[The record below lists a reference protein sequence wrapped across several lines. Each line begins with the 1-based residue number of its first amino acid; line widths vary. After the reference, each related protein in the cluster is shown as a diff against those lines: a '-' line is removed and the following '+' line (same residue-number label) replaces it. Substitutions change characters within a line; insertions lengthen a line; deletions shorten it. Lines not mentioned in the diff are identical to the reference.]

1 MAPLVPSGPGRGT
14 MLLADI
20 SGYTAFLR
28 AVAQAHAADMAAGR
42 FVPEAYPLLA
52 SLLDGIVERI
62 APPFAI
68 SKLEG
73 DAVFSLAADDELRLR
88 GPSFLACLAT
98 CYEAYRARLEAARDL
113 MTCTCDACS
122 SIGGLDLKFVLHH
135 GEYIIQSI
143 AGHQELLG
151 PDVTVAHL
159 LMKNHVTDHIGRSA
173 YALLTE
179 SAAAHLEVPLEHAL
193 PIDERYEHYATI
205 RAYVLTLPF
214 K

>member
-1 MAPLVPSGPGRGT
+1 MAPLVPSGSGRGT

-52 SLLDGIVERI
+52 SLLDDIVERI

-73 DAVFSLAADDELRLR
+73 DAVFSFAADDELRLR

-98 CYEAYRARLEAARDL
+98 CYEAYRARLEAARNL

-122 SIGGLDLKFVLHH
+122 SIGGLDLKFRAAPRRVHH
-135 GEYIIQSI
+135 PVNRRPSG
-143 AGHQELLG
+143 APWPRRHRG
-151 PDVTVAHL
+151 PPAHEEPRDRPHRAIGL
-159 LMKNHVTDHIGRSA
+159 RTPHRVSGRSPRSP
-173 YALLTE
+173 T
-179 SAAAHLEVPLEHAL
+179 
-193 PIDERYEHYATI
+193 
-205 RAYVLTLPF
+205 RARPPDR
-214 K
+214 